1 MIKPLAVVGFL
12 SFSRFS
18 RVASSFRTVRLCLCF
33 SCACLFRKMSK
44 SNMVIAMGLV
54 FLLVGSSLM
63 PSAEAA
69 SCSIFQLLPCMAA
82 SKNAKVTPSRSC
94 CANVSSMGKG
104 LAGAN
109 CLCSLLYS
117 SLAKSQG
124 VNPKIAI
131 TIPRRCHLP
140 VIKGYKCHGNQSS
153 CAAHSD
159 HPGTPARDQS
169 YYLNCLLHDAW
180 YINLSLIS
188 LELIT
193 L

>member
-1 MIKPLAVVGFL
+1 
-12 SFSRFS
+12 
-18 RVASSFRTVRLCLCF
+18 
-33 SCACLFRKMSK
+33 MSK
-44 SNMVIAMGLV
+44 SNMVVAMGLV

-159 HPGTPARDQS
+159 HPGTLATDQS
-169 YYLNCLLHDAW
+169 YYLNCILHDAW
-180 YINLSLIS
+180 YTNFSLIS